1 LDRGAAEIL
10 CFFGLIVIELRRRAV
25 PLTCQIIP
33 MTNDETN
40 NSFDELPLDYGSA
53 FCEAVMRF
61 RDEWNPAA
69 PEFILDIS
77 GKPFALSDLCGLV
90 VGLGGHL
97 PTNVLNRLLSEM
109 HNARYTRLKTE
120 LADDPSYSPAAGCL
134 LRLMNDSRAALHR
147 LDEERFRAPGL
158 DSGTSSVQTA
168 GPTDARR
175 SAGSV

>member
-1 LDRGAAEIL
+1 MFFSVSSSLNCAAASFRSPDKL
-10 CFFGLIVIELRRRAV
+10 FS
-25 PLTCQIIP
+25 

-40 NSFDELPLDYGSA
+40 NSSDEVPLDYGSA

-120 LADDPSYSPAAGCL
+120 LADDPSYSTAAGCL

-147 LDEERFRAPGL
+147 LDEERFRAPGVKL
-158 DSGTSSVQTA
+158 WDKQGTHT
-168 GPTDARR
+168 
-175 SAGSV
+175 GSE